1 MIMMTHAVEGA
12 LDAQELQVRLS
23 KVLKSLIRMRSVA
36 DPNAMRS
43 GTICTELRMSPPTLK
58 KLLSGDPGKVEH
70 LFALTQYLSVSN
82 RDIFEIAESYS
93 SKEDL
98 AYQVSLLVQRR
109 FMTYSQ
115 VAHAVQQT
123 A

>member
-1 MIMMTHAVEGA
+1 MMTYAVEGA

-58 KLLSGDPGKVEH
+58 KLLSGDAGKVEH

-109 FMTYSQ
+109 FMTHNQ